1 MFRESSENTLQ
12 HGHPGPKRKKNGASL
27 GEGGLSGVQVVKNSW
42 WLAGWPAGTTP
53 ALECLGLT
61 C

>member
-1 MFRESSENTLQ
+1 MATLDPR
-12 HGHPGPKRKKNGASL
+12 GGKTETSL
-27 GEGGLSGVQVVKNSW
+27 GEEGLTGVQDVKDSW

-53 ALECLGLT
+53 ALECLRLA